1 MYLTYDGRG
10 NTAMMPT
17 HRSPAARGNVRAG
30 APQVVPAANEL
41 GKGLAAMRAET
52 SFRKYDKIGYW
63 ARECRS
69 KPKSAEAHVAKT
81 EEEEGEEESRTHCS
95 YLAPSP
101 TLTTHPWSHY
111 CAMRSWM

>member
-1 MYLTYDGRG
+1 LYLTYDGRG

-69 KPKSAEAHVAKT
+69 KPKSAEAHVAKME
-81 EEEEGEEESRTHCS
+81 EEEEGEEESRTH
-95 YLAPSP
+95 
-101 TLTTHPWSHY
+101 
-111 CAMRSWM
+111 